1 MQVLPNLWF
10 KFMFLIMQELF
21 FFKYHNVTSLLS
33 LWEEPA
39 KLVKDFFFSFGKRFF
54 EFSVLLAPV
63 SQQIFVPISIV
74 CQTTC

>member
-10 KFMFLIMQELF
+10 KFMFLILLELS
-21 FFKYHNVTSLLS
+21 FFKYHSVTSLLS
-33 LWEEPA
+33 LLEQPA
-39 KLVKDFFFSFGKRFF
+39 KLVKDFFFLFGKRFF

-63 SQQIFVPISIV
+63 SEQIFVPISIV